1 MTQQRDA
8 FDRTK
13 GASIM
18 RYLPALLLAVL
29 VFPACGD
36 SSGTGDDTAT
46 DDGGTNE
53 DAVTNDDAATTHDA
67 DAPEETTVDPD
78 LLSIEDLAYLG
89 AFRVSSDD
97 FGVSNSNYA
106 VGTLGFNPENNSLF
120 LAGHAQ
126 HNAVAEFAIPGLGT
140 ATDVPSLPIVETPLQ
155 PFTALLDASP
165 HGNPEAIDRVTGLF
179 CIDGSLI
186 VNAELWYDA
195 AGTARD
201 TTLLV
206 RDADA
211 LGGTVDGYFELDG
224 AAHAGGYMA
233 AIPEEWR
240 TALGGTHLVGWASNY
255 SIVSRYSVGPSL
267 FVFDPL
273 DVSGSSAGAEG
284 PIATRVWTDFPHA
297 GEHYLGADALTTVE
311 GSAPALWNFLSRA
324 VYAFIVP
331 GTRTFAAFGSSG
343 GVDSGIGYKIVQDD
357 GNECG
362 GYCAYHADDYYNYYW
377 FFDLD
382 DILAASEPYEPRPYA
397 FGRWSV
403 PFDDGG
409 EHRIIGGTFDESGRV
424 LYLSLD
430 AAGQVGDYDRPP
442 VIVAFR
448 VLP

>member
-1 MTQQRDA
+1 
-8 FDRTK
+8 
-13 GASIM
+13 M
-18 RYLPALLLAVL
+18 RHLPSLLLAALVL
-29 VFPACGD
+29 PGCGD
-36 SSGTGDDTAT
+36 SGGTGDDSGIDDGGTSEDATAT
-46 DDGGTNE
+46 DD
-53 DAVTNDDAATTHDA
+53 AVTTDDA
-67 DAPEETTVDPD
+67 DAPEETVVDPE
-78 LLSIEDLAYLG
+78 LLAIEDLEYLG
-89 AFRVSSDD
+89 AFRVSSED

-106 VGTLGFNPENNSLF
+106 VGTLGFNPENDSLF

-126 HNAVAEFAIPGLGT
+126 HNAIAEFAIPTLGT
-140 ATDVPSLPIVETPLQ
+140 ATDVASLPLVETPLQ
-155 PFTALLDASP
+155 PFTAVLDASP
-165 HGNPEAIDRVTGLF
+165 HGNPDALDRVTGLF
-179 CIDGSLI
+179 CSDGSLL

-201 TTLLV
+201 TTLVV

-233 AIPEEWR
+233 EIPEEWR

-267 FVFDPL
+267 FVFDPQDL
-273 DVSGSSAGAEG
+273 VGSSAGAEG
-284 PIATRVWTDFPHA
+284 PIATRAWMDFPHA
-297 GEHYLGADALTTVE
+297 GEHYLGTDALTTVE

-324 VYAFIVP
+324 VYGLIVP

-343 GVDSGIGYKIVQDD
+343 GVDSGIGYKIIQDD
-357 GNECG
+357 GTECG

-382 DILAASEPYEPRPYA
+382 EILGASASYEPRPYA

-409 EHRIIGGTFDESGRV
+409 EHRIIGGTFDDAARV

-448 VLP
+448 VGP